1 MKGLCSGEKA
11 SASVKS
17 YSIKGASK
25 SCLGD
30 GVRCLSRGLLH
41 CMPAGMEQAELQSG
55 EVFFCCSFWA
65 MVPVPSYVKE
75 CKEFRNSSG
84 RRV

>member
-30 GVRCLSRGLLH
+30 GVRCSSLGLFH
-41 CMPAGMEQAELQSG
+41 CMTAGMEQAELQSG
-55 EVFFCCSFWA
+55 
-65 MVPVPSYVKE
+65 
-75 CKEFRNSSG
+75 
-84 RRV
+84 